1 MYAAL
6 WALLPGPTPVRILI
20 AVVVVVAILVLL
32 FTVVFPWAS
41 QFVPGQTSS
50 SVG

>member
-6 WALLPGPTPVRILI
+6 WALLPGPTPVRIVI
-20 AVVVVVAILVLL
+20 AVVLAALVLVLL
-32 FTVVFPWAS
+32 FTVIFPWAS
-41 QFVPGQTSS
+41 QFVPGQDV

>member
-6 WALLPGPTPVRILI
+6 WALLPGPTPVRIVI
-20 AVVVVVAILVLL
+20 AVVLVALVVVLL
-32 FTVVFPWAS
+32 FAVVFPWAS
-41 QFVPGQTSS
+41 QFVPGQDV

>member
-6 WALLPGPTPVRILI
+6 WALLPGPTPVRALI
-20 AVVVVVAILVLL
+20 AIVLVVAVVVFL
-32 FTVVFPWAS
+32 FAVVFPWAT
-41 QFVPGQTSS
+41 QFVPGQDA

>member
-20 AVVVVVAILVLL
+20 AVVLVALLLVLL

-41 QFVPGQTSS
+41 QVVPGQDV

>member
-20 AVVVVVAILVLL
+20 ALVLFALVLVLL
-32 FTVVFPWAS
+32 FGVVFPWAS
-41 QFVPGQTSS
+41 QFVPGQDV

>member
-20 AVVVVVAILVLL
+20 AIVIVTLLLALL

-41 QFVPGQTSS
+41 QFVPGQDV

>member
-6 WALLPGPTPVRILI
+6 WALLPGPTVVKALI
-20 AVVVVVAILVLL
+20 ATVLILGLLVLL

-41 QFVPGQTSS
+41 QFVPGQDV

>member
-6 WALLPGPTPVRILI
+6 WALLPGPTPVRALI
-20 AVVVVVAILVLL
+20 ALVLVALVLVLL

-41 QFVPGQTSS
+41 QFIPGQEV

>member
-6 WALLPGPTPVRILI
+6 WGLLPGPTPVRIVI
-20 AVVVVVAILVLL
+20 AVVLLALVLVLL
-32 FTVVFPWAS
+32 FAVVFPWAS
-41 QFVPGQTSS
+41 QFVPGQDV

>member
-6 WALLPGPTPVRILI
+6 WSLLPGPTPVRALI
-20 AVVVVVAILVLL
+20 ALVLLVGVIILL

-41 QFVPGQTSS
+41 QFVPGQDV

>member
-1 MYAAL
+1 MYSAL
-6 WALLPGPTPVRILI
+6 WSLLPGPTPVRVLI
-20 AVVVVVAILVLL
+20 AVVLVILVLLLL

-41 QFVPGQTSS
+41 QFVPGQDV

>member
-20 AVVVVVAILVLL
+20 AIVLVALVMVLL
-32 FTVVFPWAS
+32 FTVIFPWAS
-41 QFVPGQTSS
+41 QFVPGQDV

>member
-1 MYAAL
+1 MYSAL
-6 WALLPGPTPVRILI
+6 WALLPGPTPIRVLI
-20 AVVVVVAILVLL
+20 AVVLVILVLMLL

-41 QFVPGQTSS
+41 QFVPGQDV

>member
-20 AVVVVVAILVLL
+20 AVVLVVLVLVLL
-32 FTVVFPWAS
+32 FAVVFPWAS
-41 QFVPGQTSS
+41 QFVPGQDV